1 MIIYIIIILFV
12 LLCLIWKAYV
22 KIKYKFWS
30 NMPVNHNYNLI
41 NYITPYGIIDNEK
54 PKLDKWCNLNK
65 ITVIKYNQLTEKQKT
80 SFTNFIQKYYMQSD
94 KVKFV
99 PKREN
104 ILPYL
109 DCHFK
114 PSYVSFYNDIDIENY
129 SCNQNKII
137 GVFTSRPLYLTL
149 PNNVSLCCHYADY
162 LCVHS
167 DYRNKGIAP
176 ELIQTQTYYNRTENI
191 DMQVCL
197 FKRENNATMGIVP
210 LIYYDVYCYDIS
222 GWIFELKLP
231 FYNDII
237 EIKKENFYKIRE
249 ILKIYIKKNFK
260 CIIIPNIENIEELL
274 NTKNYHIYVIICN
287 DIINGIYFFRNA
299 TTLIDGNKTLEC
311 ISAIDLKDKHELFIY
326 GFLKVIEKQQQN
338 YSNLI
343 IENISHLNY
352 IIEYLKPKYNSKF
365 VNKNGIY
372 LYNYIHGTISENHCF
387 VLD

>member
-1 MIIYIIIILFV
+1 
-12 LLCLIWKAYV
+12 
-22 KIKYKFWS
+22 
-30 NMPVNHNYNLI
+30 
-41 NYITPYGIIDNEK
+41 
-54 PKLDKWCNLNK
+54 
-65 ITVIKYNQLTEKQKT
+65 
-80 SFTNFIQKYYMQSD
+80 
-94 KVKFV
+94 
-99 PKREN
+99 
-104 ILPYL
+104 
-109 DCHFK
+109 
-114 PSYVSFYNDIDIENY
+114 
-129 SCNQNKII
+129 
-137 GVFTSRPLYLTL
+137 
-149 PNNVSLCCHYADY
+149 
-162 LCVHS
+162 
-167 DYRNKGIAP
+167 
-176 ELIQTQTYYNRTENI
+176 
-191 DMQVCL
+191 MQVCL

-222 GWIFELKLP
+222 SWIFELKLP

-237 EIKKENFYKIRE
+237 EINKENFYKIRE
-249 ILKIYIKKNFK
+249 ILKIYIKENFK

-311 ISAIDLKDKHELFIY
+311 ISAIDLNDKHELFIY

-372 LYNYIHGTISENHCF
+372 LYNYIWYYIRKSLFYIRLIISNY
-387 VLD
+387 